1 MNETRRLCVP
11 ALGNGKGASELTAKL
26 LDDPVVQKLSAD
38 LGRGRDT
45 AVSNA
50 QSVGRILKSALRRK
64 KVRAGAA

>member
-1 MNETRRLCVP
+1 MSQTRRVFVP
-11 ALGNGKGASELTAKL
+11 CLGDGEGASELTAKL

-50 QSVGRILKSALRRK
+50 QSVGRILKTVLKRK
-64 KVRAGAA
+64 KGRPALG